1 MASPLSRGKDP
12 GLILRLL
19 AIMPAPVLVVSS
31 FVLLETVE
39 SQRLL
44 DLRFWLWVA
53 YFAILTGWAIL
64 IGYVYSEQGPKS
76 ILIDGTNRM
85 SLSLVQFGLWSLLLL
100 STIPL
105 ALLMNLIVG
114 IENPWSIDIPNELLI
129 ASGVSLA
136 TLITAGF
143 VEKHG
148 EETPPDP
155 NLVPGD
161 GQAAAAAANAA
172 PVDGG
177 TDGTAVADDGTTTP
191 AAPATTKAGN
201 AEWDHKGVMLTRPDP
216 QKASFADLIMGAAV
230 NGTSRVDLVRV
241 QMLVLTLT
249 LVGTYL
255 VQVWTRIEDVT
266 VASGEETA
274 VGFTFPGMSTELI
287 ALLALSSVGYIG
299 GKRLDI
305 YMSAERSRQN

>member
-1 MASPLSRGKDP
+1 M
-12 GLILRLL
+12 LRLL
-19 AIMPAPVLVVSS
+19 AMLPAPVLVVSS
-31 FVLLETVE
+31 FVLIEYVKPG
-39 SQRLL
+39 RLL
-44 DLRFWLWVA
+44 EERFWLWTA
-53 YFAILTGWAIL
+53 YFAVLTGWAML

-114 IENPWSIDIPNELLI
+114 VEKPWSIDIPNELLI

-143 VEKHG
+143 VEKNG
-148 EETPPDP
+148 EQIAPDP
-155 NLVPGD
+155 QLVPGPGGSPRD
-161 GQAAAAAANAA
+161 RTESDAAAGQPDEGAVPDAGSPQPA
-172 PVDGG
+172 P
-177 TDGTAVADDGTTTP
+177 DGTTS
-191 AAPATTKAGN
+191 AAGN
-201 AEWDHKGVMLTRPDP
+201 AEWNNRGVVLTRPDP
-216 QKASFADLIMGAAV
+216 TKASFADLIMGAAV

-241 QMLVLTLT
+241 QMFVLTLT

-255 VQVWTRIEDVT
+255 VQVWTSIEA
-266 VASGEETA
+266 VAVKSGENPA
-274 VGFTFPGMSTELI
+274 VGFKFPGMSTELI

-299 GKRLDI
+299 GKKLDI
-305 YMSAERSRQN
+305 YMSAARP